1 MRSVRIVASRCA
13 SLVRLTSAASALARR
28 KIASVGRPSTASR
41 KWPPSRLSSRH
52 CLRVWSCACQPTSAM
67 NRGISGRVS
76 AMISAESQSASSTT
90 TSTAIGTSTASTS
103 CGR

>member
-41 KWPPSRLSSRH
+41 K
-52 CLRVWSCACQPTSAM
+52 
-67 NRGISGRVS
+67 
-76 AMISAESQSASSTT
+76 
-90 TSTAIGTSTASTS
+90 
-103 CGR
+103 